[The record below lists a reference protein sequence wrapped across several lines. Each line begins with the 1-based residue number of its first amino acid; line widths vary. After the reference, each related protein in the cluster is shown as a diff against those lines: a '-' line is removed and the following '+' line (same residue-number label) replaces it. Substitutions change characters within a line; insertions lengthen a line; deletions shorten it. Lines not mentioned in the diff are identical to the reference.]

1 MTTDLAY
8 AVVPSELQLL
18 SYLYSV
24 CRTQGEIWGEILVCS
39 NICMSYRTT
48 AGVIL
53 TILNGIFPFT
63 IHAEDI

>member
-8 AVVPSELQLL
+8 AFVPSELQLL
-18 SYLYSV
+18 SYLAV
-24 CRTQGEIWGEILVCS
+24 CGTQGEIWGEILVYS

-53 TILNGIFPFT
+53 TILNSIFPFT
-63 IHAEDI
+63 LHAEDI